1 MKIALLANL
10 LLGTVVGWQ
19 NPNLFLIS
27 QSAPTELQKQVT
39 SNQKACEIY
48 AYVIDKDPQGLNVR
62 ANPNTNGQ
70 ILGKLPTTTDGVLVD
85 IVASQGNWV
94 AISKAEDANGKVV
107 FQGKGWVYASK
118 LGTSTRGYDKKK
130 VTVYSRPDRGR
141 KQVGTIPSSTGVTLL
156 GCQGKWAFVGYQ
168 KLQGWL
174 AVDDQCGTPLT
185 TCS

>member
-1 MKIALLANL
+1 MKNPLLANL
-10 LLGTVVGWQ
+10 LLGVAVGWQ
-19 NPNLFLIS
+19 NPNLFFIS
-27 QSAPTELQKQVT
+27 QSAPPELQKQVA
-39 SNQKACEIY
+39 SNQQACQIY

-70 ILGKLPTTTDGVLVD
+70 ILTKLPTTTEAVLVD
-85 IVASQGNWV
+85 IIASQGNWV
-94 AISKAEDANGKVV
+94 AINKAEDASGKTI

-118 LGTSTRGYDKKK
+118 LGTTTRGYNRKTVD
-130 VTVYSRPDRGR
+130 VYSRPDRGR
-141 KQVGTIPSSTGVTLL
+141 RPVGTIPSNTGVKLL

-168 KLQGWL
+168 KVQGWL